1 MDRLLPLK
9 AKKSRRIAG
18 LMSGTSADGIDAAL
32 VEVEGWGPGTR
43 VKLLAFETVPMDD
56 DLRRGVFEL
65 FGPAASLDELCRLN
79 FAVGE
84 AFAQAALQVIRTAGL
99 ESAAVDLIGS
109 HGQTVRHLPKGAP
122 PSTLQIGEPALIAQR
137 TGIPTIAD
145 FRPADMA
152 LGGQGAPLVPL
163 VDFLLFGH
171 GLRGRVML
179 NIGGIAN
186 ATLLPAGGEA
196 GQVRA
201 FDLGPGNALIDG
213 AAAHFSGG
221 RQRCDRDG
229 QGAAGGWVDQGLL
242 DELMGHEFLQLPPP
256 KSTGREEF
264 GAAFLEE
271 LLARYQLN
279 SADWLATLTAFTA
292 RAIAEG
298 LERFALPL
306 TPVDEVWVSGGGA
319 HNLHLMRLLGEALP
333 GIKVDKL
340 DSLGISADA
349 KEAVAFAVLAN
360 ETLMDRPGNLP
371 AATGAQ
377 RGAVLGKIV
386 LV

>member
-1 MDRLLPLK
+1 
-9 AKKSRRIAG
+9 
-18 LMSGTSADGIDAAL
+18 
-32 VEVEGWGPGTR
+32 
-43 VKLLAFETVPMDD
+43 
-56 DLRRGVFEL
+56 
-65 FGPAASLDELCRLN
+65 LCRLN

-84 AFAQAALQVIRTAGL
+84 AFAQAALLVISKAGL
-99 ESAAVDLIGS
+99 NPTEVDLIGS
-109 HGQTVRHLPKGAP
+109 HGQTVRHLPKGSP

-145 FRPADMA
+145 FRTADMA

-186 ATLLPAGGEA
+186 ATILPAGGEA

-213 AAAHFSGG
+213 AASHFSGG
-221 RQRCDRDG
+221 REHYDRDG
-229 QGAAGGWVDQGLL
+229 QTAAAGRVDQAVL

-256 KSTGREEF
+256 KSTGREQF
-264 GAAFLEE
+264 GAAFLEA
-271 LLARYQLN
+271 LLARHHLIP
-279 SADWLATLTAFTA
+279 ADWLATLAAFTA
-292 RAIAEG
+292 RSIAAG
-298 LERFALPL
+298 LERFAH
-306 TPVDEVWVSGGGA
+306 TAVDEVWVSGGGA
-319 HNLHLMRLLGEALP
+319 HNLYLMELLRTALP
-333 GIKVDKL
+333 GTKVDKL
-340 DSLGISADA
+340 DGLGISVDA

-360 ETLMDRPGNLP
+360 ETLMGRPGNLP
-371 AATGAQ
+371 SATGAQ
-377 RGAVLGKIV
+377 RPAVLGKIS

>member
-1 MDRLLPLK
+1 MDQLLVLK
-9 AKKSRRIAG
+9 EKKCRRIVG

-32 VEVEGWGPGTR
+32 VEVEGCGPGTK
-43 VKLLAFETVPMDD
+43 VKLLAFETVPIDD
-56 DLRRGVFEL
+56 ELRRGIFSL
-65 FGPAASLDELCRLN
+65 FGPAASLDELCQLN
-79 FAVGE
+79 FALGE
-84 AFAQAALQVIRTAGL
+84 AFARAALKVIRGAGL
-99 ESAAVDLIGS
+99 KPTEVDLIGS

-122 PSTLQIGEPALIAQR
+122 ASTLQIGEPAVIAQR

-145 FRPADMA
+145 FRTADMA

-163 VDFLLFGH
+163 MDLLLFGH

-186 ATLLPAGGEA
+186 ATILPAGGEA

-213 AAAHFSGG
+213 AASHFSGG
-221 RQRCDRDG
+221 RLRCDQDG
-229 QGAAGGWVDQGLL
+229 QGAAAGRVDQTLF
-242 DELMGHEFLQLPPP
+242 DELMGHEFLALPPP

-264 GAAFLEE
+264 GAAFLAG
-271 LLARYQLN
+271 LLARYQL
-279 SADWLATLTAFTA
+279 SPADWLATLTAFTV

-298 LERFALPL
+298 LERFAH
-306 TPVDEVWVSGGGA
+306 TSVDEVWVSGGGA
-319 HNLHLMRLLGEALP
+319 HNLHLMELLSAALP

-340 DSLGISADA
+340 DKLGISVDA

-360 ETLMDRPGNLP
+360 ETLMGRPGNLP
-371 AATGAQ
+371 SATGAQ
-377 RGAVLGKIV
+377 RAAILGKIA

>member
-1 MDRLLPLK
+1 
-9 AKKSRRIAG
+9 
-18 LMSGTSADGIDAAL
+18 MSGTSADGIDAAL
-32 VEVEGWGPGTR
+32 VEVEGCGPGTR
-43 VKLLAFETVPMDD
+43 VRLLAFETVPMDD
-56 DLRRGVFEL
+56 ELRRGVFSL
-65 FGPAASLDELCRLN
+65 FGPAASLEELCQLN
-79 FAVGE
+79 FALGE
-84 AFAQAALQVIRTAGL
+84 AFACAALQVIRSAGF
-99 ESAAVDLIGS
+99 EPGAVDLIGS

-122 PSTLQIGEPALIAQR
+122 ASTLQIGEPAVIAQR
-137 TGIPTIAD
+137 TGIATIAD
-145 FRPADMA
+145 FRTADMA

-163 VDFLLFGH
+163 MDFLLFGH

-186 ATLLPAGGEA
+186 ATMLPAGGEA

-213 AAAHFSGG
+213 AASHFSGG
-221 RQRCDRDG
+221 RQRCDQDG
-229 QGAAGGWVDQGLL
+229 QGAAAGRVDQALL
-242 DELMGHEFLQLPPP
+242 AELMGHEFLALPPP

-264 GAAFLEE
+264 GAAFLAG
-271 LLARYQLN
+271 LLARYQL
-279 SADWLATLTAFTA
+279 SPADWLATLTVFTV

-298 LERFALPL
+298 LERFAH
-306 TPVDEVWVSGGGA
+306 TAVDEVWVSGGGA
-319 HNLHLMRLLGEALP
+319 HNLHLMALLRAALP

-340 DSLGISADA
+340 DNLGISVDA

-360 ETLMDRPGNLP
+360 ETLMGRPGNLP

-377 RGAVLGKIV
+377 RAAVLGKII